1 MPRYFLDTNICIYA
15 WQKQQP
21 QVLERMY
28 QVEPEKLVI
37 SSLVAAELASG
48 VMHSQRVEH
57 NRRWLERA
65 LTLYTQEPWGPEA
78 VWHYGRQ
85 WARLR
90 AAGTPIGAIDLL
102 LGCQALAEDGIVV
115 THNVREFE
123 RIEGL
128 RIEDWTA
135 PSLETA
141 RA

>member
-15 WQKQQP
+15 WQKQHP
-21 QVLERMY
+21 QVLARMRRIK
-28 QVEPEKLVI
+28 PENLVI

-48 VMHSQRVEH
+48 VMYSQRVEH
-57 NRRWLERA
+57 NRRWLEQA
-65 LTLYTQEPWGPEA
+65 LALYVQEPWGGPQT
-78 VWHYGRQ
+78 VWHYGQQ

-102 LGCQALAEDGIVV
+102 LGCQALAENGIVV

-128 RIEDWTA
+128 RIEDWMD
-135 PSLETA
+135 
-141 RA
+141 

>member
-15 WQKQQP
+15 WQKQHP
-21 QVLERMY
+21 QVLARMC
-28 QVEPEKLVI
+28 QVEPDDLVV

-57 NRRWLERA
+57 NRRWLEQA
-65 LTLYTQEPWGPEA
+65 LALYVQEPWGPEA

-90 AAGTPIGAIDLL
+90 AAGTPIGAFDLL
-102 LGCQALAEDGIVV
+102 IGCQALAEDGVVV
-115 THNVREFE
+115 THNVRELE

-128 RIEDWTA
+128 RLEDWTVA
-135 PSLETA
+135 
-141 RA
+141 